1 MLVPDGGK
9 QTRAGSWRLWQ
20 GIILLPGLLILGWI
34 LAWIFFG
41 LRLSVVFLLLCFAG
55 TLVLWTVLSQF
66 PPVMWITKFW
76 RSEEENDK

>member
-9 QTRAGSWRLWQ
+9 QTRAGIRRIPSGAFFLS
-20 GIILLPGLLILGWI
+20 GLITLGWL

-55 TLVLWTVLSQF
+55 TLVLLTVLSQF
-66 PPVMWITKFW
+66 LPVMWITKF
-76 RSEEENDK
+76 RGPEEENDE